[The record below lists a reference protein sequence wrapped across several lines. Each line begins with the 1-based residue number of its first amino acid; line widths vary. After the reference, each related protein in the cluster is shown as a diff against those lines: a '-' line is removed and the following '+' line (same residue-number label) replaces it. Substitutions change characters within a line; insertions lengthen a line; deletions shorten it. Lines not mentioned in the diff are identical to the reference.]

1 MSDKEY
7 DLNGAVLTKAYDN
20 GTDVFEV
27 PSGVRA
33 IGEGAFRETN
43 FKRVILPKSVVKI
56 GTNAFKGCKNLEEI
70 NLKYIYEFGNG
81 AFAESGV
88 RAAELHAPVIS
99 DMLFQRC
106 AALSK
111 VELFGTREIGVCA
124 FERTGVP
131 AEIALPETLVK
142 IGNFAFITSGLR
154 RVHLPRKVASIGQGA
169 FAGCGSVYV
178 YSKTS
183 AENYWGTA
191 IFLNK
196 AFVEI
201 LNENDDT
208 HEEFFFYPEIFQSIK
223 GCFQGGRFDI
233 AAFDKA
239 IFHLEDISPDEV
251 RDRMYA
257 MLVRLPGIYRLHN
270 SEFSVCYSAFIDY
283 FNAHKPHS
291 AMAVLDFE
299 KRRFLA
305 FLELALDE
313 KTFPELLDY
322 AVKKGDPEITA
333 AILNYKNEHFPNAAD
348 KFDLE

>member
-81 AFAESGV
+81 TFAESGV

-124 FERTGVP
+124 FERVSA
-131 AEIALPETLVK
+131 AEVGLPETLVK
-142 IGNFAFITSGLR
+142 IGNYAFISSGIRSLR
-154 RVHLPRKVASIGQGA
+154 LPRNIALIGRGA
-169 FAGCGSVYV
+169 LAGCGHIYV

-183 AENYWGTA
+183 AENHWGAA
-191 IFLNK
+191 IDLDK
-196 AFVEI
+196 AFVAI
-201 LNENDDT
+201 VNESDGTYED
-208 HEEFFFYPEIFQSIK
+208 FFFYPEIFPNIK
-223 GCFQGGRFDI
+223 ECFQGGKFDA
-233 AAFDKA
+233 AAFDKV
-239 IFHLEDISPDEV
+239 IFHLNDISPDEV
-251 RDRMYA
+251 HDRMFA
-257 MLVRLPGIYRLHN
+257 MLVRLPGIYKLHN
-270 SEFSVCYSAFIDY
+270 SRFREYYSAFIEY
-283 FNAHKPHS
+283 FKAHKPRS
-291 AMAVLDFE
+291 AMALLDFE